1 MHPIW
6 FAKWLWERSWS
17 ADGLLPLLERNQ
29 GALSLAALTLA
40 LGAFLVENRRAHDAQ
55 AEAQTAED
63 RAAAAAR
70 AAEADRRQ
78 YEFELQRQEAAA
90 NREADIDQ
98 RLARM
103 ATFTRT
109 ANGLILGV
117 DKTIVDD
124 LNAAVAA
131 TTRGEKVLFPSEE
144 TRKSALVAAG
154 GLMAIIPAAP
164 LDADLITTVRRVA
177 FELEIMGSD
186 KAGVLHGQAAVDWLR
201 EQKDKLTGFAQDIGE
216 HNIILTALLR
226 PAVIQHVS
234 LELDIFDQPVLAE
247 DPPLASGT

>member
-6 FAKWLWERSWS
+6 FVKWLWERSWS

-29 GALSLAALTLA
+29 GALSLAALALA
-40 LGAFLVENRRAHDAQ
+40 LGAFLVENRRAHAAQ
-55 AEAQTAED
+55 AEAQAAED

-90 NREADIDQ
+90 HREAEIDQ

-103 ATFTRT
+103 ATFTKT

-117 DKTIVDD
+117 DKAIVDD
-124 LNAAVAA
+124 LNAAVAS
-131 TTRGEKVLFPSEE
+131 TTRSEKVLFPSDE

-154 GLMAIIPAAP
+154 GLIAIIPAAP
-164 LDADLITTVRRVA
+164 MDADLITTVRRVA
-177 FELEIMGSD
+177 FELEIWGGEE
-186 KAGVLHGQAAVDWLR
+186 AGVRYGQAAVDWLR
-201 EQKDKLTGFAQDIGE
+201 EQRDKLIGFAKDVGE
-216 HNIILTALLR
+216 HNIVLTALLR
-226 PAVIQHVS
+226 PTTIQHVS
-234 LELDIFDQPVLAE
+234 PELNAFDQPLLDE
-247 DPPLASGT
+247 DPTSASRM